1 MTQTTQPGRP
11 EPEWLPRRD
20 DLAAL
25 LAAGGF
31 PEGPGAWAVL
41 EPPGPGSAGD
51 VALVALRD
59 VVWHP
64 ATGLVTQGGLPV
76 FSPSNQIPDL
86 GRALRRA
93 GRGPVAAL
101 ERAALWVSPG
111 GLRNYGHFLFDGLT
125 GLAALE
131 EPRVTGR
138 FRAVSGPLNGWQ
150 RELLAASGLRSE
162 EITAETVEIGQ
173 VVYTTCMNSY
183 LNRASALVP
192 ALAERFGRGGAAARG
207 AVYLS
212 RRGYTGRIM
221 VNEAA
226 LEAALAAEGVR
237 VLRPETMPVAAQI
250 AAARGARVLIG
261 ASGAGAVERAVPAA
275 GRHTGGTAPRA
286 GERAVDGA
294 DHGGA
299 GAAAPGADPAQAGG
313 GRGAAGRAAAATAAG
328 ADGAVSLLPA
338 GGYPGGAGRPW
349 RGVIAFP
356 RARA

>member
-41 EPPGPGSAGD
+41 EPSGPGGAGD

-261 ASGAGAVERAVPAA
+261 ASGAALSNALFLPP
-275 GRHTGGTAPRA
+275 GGTLVELRPEPVNEPWMALTTAALGLRHRVLTLPRLVGAEVPPGARLRQLPRA
-286 GERAVDGA
+286 LTGRYHYCLRADIPAVLDALGEG
-294 DHGGA
+294 
-299 GAAAPGADPAQAGG
+299 
-313 GRGAAGRAAAATAAG
+313 
-328 ADGAVSLLPA
+328 
-338 GGYPGGAGRPW
+338 
-349 RGVIAFP
+349 
-356 RARA
+356 